1 MEVRILSDTLAVLD
15 ANALVDTLTKRLAEL
30 DVNTIGNKFSKLKAD
45 ALMEITVLIASKGG
59 DRGN

>member
-15 ANALVDTLTKRLAEL
+15 ANALIDTLTKRLAEL

-45 ALMEITVLIASKGG
+45 ALMEILY
-59 DRGN
+59 